1 MKKRITLSL
10 TLALSV
16 VAVVLAATVIFS
28 GGSRA
33 LPTDSENSFAS
44 EAIIFACKN
53 GYMSCTMSDEGE
65 ALFVPDGT
73 ITRAE
78 FAQIIVD
85 FLGINPDKYFRTET
99 NFADMGDV
107 PEELIPYVK
116 TVAALGLMGTLSE
129 NGKLYFMPLENVS
142 RQETAYML
150 GALIGASV
158 STFKTDMF
166 SDFETTY
173 KPYSANVKTMISYEY
188 MIGYPDRTFRPERD
202 ITRAELALT
211 LYRLKQGGEKLIY

>member
-16 VAVVLAATVIFS
+16 VAAVLAATVIFS
-28 GGSRA
+28 GGSRSI
-33 LPTDSENSFAS
+33 PTDSEDSFAR

-53 GYMSCTMSDEGE
+53 GYMSCTISDTGE

-73 ITRAE
+73 VTRAE
-78 FAQIIVD
+78 FAQILVD
-85 FLGINPDKYFRTET
+85 FLGINTDKYFRTET
-99 NFADMGDV
+99 KFADMDDV

-116 TVAALGLMGTLSE
+116 TVAALGLMGALGE
-129 NGKLYFMPLENVS
+129 NGRLYFMPLEKVS
-142 RQETAYML
+142 RQEAAYML
-150 GALIGASV
+150 GALIKASV
-158 STFKTDMF
+158 STFKTDLF
-166 SDFETTY
+166 SDFEATY

-188 MIGYPDRTFRPERD
+188 MIGYPDGTFRPERD

-211 LYRLKQGGEKLIY
+211 LYRLKKSGEKLTY